1 MKILVFSWRGP
12 GHPHAGGAEESTHQH
27 AKGWVKAGHNVTLFT
42 STFKNGKE
50 REMIDGVEIIR
61 KGEQVFG
68 VHLAACWWY
77 LFSKHQRFELVIDQF
92 HGIPFFTP
100 LYIRAKKVAF
110 IHEVTKEVWKLNPW
124 LWPLNLLPAFL
135 GTFFEPLIF
144 KLFYKRIPFMTVSE
158 STRDDLVSWDI
169 PKDNIKVVY
178 NGVKVINFEKVIHK
192 NSKRTLIFL
201 GALSK
206 DKGVEDSIEIFFD
219 ICKTDT
225 NDWQMWIVG
234 KGNSDYV
241 QKLMHK
247 AMDLGIT
254 KKIKFW
260 GFVSENKKFELLAK
274 SHILINTSTREGWGL
289 VVIEAGVMGTP
300 TVGYK
305 VAGLKDSIVNGK
317 TGLLF
322 DKKDRDK
329 MAEAIVDLVS
339 NQKEYLQF
347 SKNAQFRSRSFD
359 WNKSTKESLALIE
372 RLAVEIS

>member
-1 MKILVFSWRGP
+1 MNILIFSWRGP
-12 GHPHAGGAEESTHQH
+12 NHPHAGGAEESTHQH
-27 AKGWVKAGHNVTLFT
+27 AKAWVKAGHHVTLFT
-42 STFKNGKE
+42 SAFKSGKE
-50 REMIDGVEIIR
+50 RRMIDGVEIIR
-61 KGEQVFG
+61 KGGQVFG

-77 LFSKHQRFELVIDQF
+77 LFTKHQRFDLIIDQF

-124 LWPLNLLPAFL
+124 PWPLNLLPAFL

-158 STRDDLVSWDI
+158 STRDDLISWGI
-169 PKDNIKVVY
+169 PKDNIKVIY

-201 GALSK
+201 GALSR
-206 DKGVEDSIEIFFD
+206 DKGVEDSIEIFSD
-219 ICKTDT
+219 ISKTDT
-225 NDWQMWIVG
+225 YDWQMWIVG
-234 KGNSDYV
+234 KGNYDYV
-241 QKLMHK
+241 QKLIHK
-247 AMDLGIT
+247 AMDLGIE

-274 SHILINTSTREGWGL
+274 AHILINTSTREGWGL
-289 VVIEAGVMGTP
+289 VVIEAGFMGTP
-300 TVGYK
+300 TVGYR
-305 VAGLKDSIVNGK
+305 VAGLKDSIVDGK

-329 MAEAIVDLVS
+329 MAEAIINLVS

-347 SKNAQFRSRSFD
+347 SKNAQSRSRSFD
-359 WNKSTKESLALIE
+359 WSKSTKESLALIE